1 MSDQQAVIEA
11 PVEVPVEAR
20 IAGDAA
26 PAAKAP
32 LSREEQRAER
42 QRIIEEQTAL
52 GRVQVT
58 GWIPKELVKPARAVL
73 AGILAGETGSLP
85 ATVAEREA
93 QLRTL
98 PGTLAD
104 LAEAR
109 LGLDTAER
117 EAAELRQTTAAAREQ
132 ARLALESAQR
142 EAAHHRDDAAAAHAE
157 AERLQRALTEAQRQ
171 RAQVE
176 QHLTEATAAL
186 VEAQAVMRRLAQPG
200 LRASLARRLLP

>member
-1 MSDQQAVIEA
+1 MSESEA
-11 PVEVPVEAR
+11 PVEASE
-20 IAGDAA
+20 A
-26 PAAKAP
+26 PAGRS
-32 LSREEQRAER
+32 LSKEEARAER
-42 QRIIEEQTAL
+42 QRIAEEQTAL

-58 GWIPKELVKPARAVL
+58 GWVPKELVKPARAIL
-73 AGILAGETGSLP
+73 AGILAGDASALP

-117 EAAELRQTTAAAREQ
+117 EAAALREATAAAKEQ

-157 AERLQRALTEAQRQ
+157 VERLQRALAEAQRQ
-171 RAQVE
+171 RALGE
-176 QHLTEATAAL
+176 QHLNEATAAL
-186 VEAQAVMRRLAQPG
+186 VEAQAVMQRLAQPG

>member
-1 MSDQQAVIEA
+1 MSDSEALVEGAEAV
-11 PVEVPVEAR
+11 
-20 IAGDAA
+20 AGRT
-26 PAAKAP
+26 
-32 LSREEQRAER
+32 LSKEEIRAEK
-42 QRIIEEQTAL
+42 QRVIDEQIAL
-52 GRVQVT
+52 GRAQVT
-58 GWIPKELVKPARAVL
+58 GWVPKELVKPARAILAALL
-73 AGILAGETGSLP
+73 AGDTGYLP

-117 EAAELRQTTAAAREQ
+117 EAAELRQVTATAKEQ

-157 AERLQRALTEAQRQ
+157 VEHLQRALAEAQRQ
-171 RAQVE
+171 RALGE
-176 QHLTEATAAL
+176 QHLSEATAAL
-186 VEAQAVMRRLAQPG
+186 VEAQAVMQRLGQPG

>member
-1 MSDQQAVIEA
+1 MSDSEALVEGAEA
-11 PVEVPVEAR
+11 P
-20 IAGDAA
+20 AGRT
-26 PAAKAP
+26 
-32 LSREEQRAER
+32 LSKEEIRAEK
-42 QRIIEEQTAL
+42 QRVIDEQIAL
-52 GRVQVT
+52 GRAQVT
-58 GWIPKELVKPARAVL
+58 GWVPKELVKPARTILAALL
-73 AGILAGETGSLP
+73 AGDTSYLP

-117 EAAELRQTTAAAREQ
+117 EAA
-132 ARLALESAQR
+132 
-142 EAAHHRDDAAAAHAE
+142 HHRDDAAAAHAE
-157 AERLQRALTEAQRQ
+157 VEHLQRALAEAQRQ
-171 RAQVE
+171 RALGE
-176 QHLTEATAAL
+176 QHLSEATAAL

>member
-11 PVEVPVEAR
+11 PVEAPVV
-20 IAGDAA
+20 GTG
-26 PAAKAP
+26 PAAAKPP

-52 GRVQVT
+52 GRAQVT
-58 GWIPKELVKPARAVL
+58 GWVPKELVKPARAVL
-73 AGILAGETGSLP
+73 ASILAGDTGCLL

-109 LGLDTAER
+109 LGLDAAER
-117 EAAELRQTTAAAREQ
+117 EAAELRQITATAREQ

-157 AERLQRALTEAQRQ
+157 VEHLQRALAEAQRQ
-171 RAQVE
+171 RALTE
-176 QHLTEATAAL
+176 QHLAEATAAL
-186 VEAQAVMRRLAQPG
+186 VEAQAAMQRLAQPG